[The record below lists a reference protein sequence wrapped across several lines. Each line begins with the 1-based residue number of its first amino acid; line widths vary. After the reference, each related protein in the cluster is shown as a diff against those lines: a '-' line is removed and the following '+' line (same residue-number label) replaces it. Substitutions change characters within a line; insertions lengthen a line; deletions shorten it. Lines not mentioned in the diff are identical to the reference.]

1 MKGGEQIMVKL
12 IALYKQPSDPE
23 EFDRHFSTV
32 HVPLVR
38 AVPGLHTLEITRI
51 TGAPFGEARFH
62 LMEELVFE
70 SQRIMDT
77 AMSSPQGKSVA
88 RDVMSFAADLVVLLQ
103 GVPGDTPPSQDNP
116 DLPNF

>member
-1 MKGGEQIMVKL
+1 MVKL
-12 IALYKQPSDPE
+12 IALYKVPSDPE
-23 EFDRHFSTV
+23 EFDSHFTTV

-38 AVPGLHTLEITRI
+38 AVPGLHRLEITRI
-51 TGAPFGEARFH
+51 TGAPFGEARFY

-70 SQRIMDT
+70 SQRMMDT

-103 GVPGDTPPSQDNP
+103 GVPGDTLPSHDESQLPPY
-116 DLPNF
+116 